1 MTYLRICLKSDMSR
15 PTGYRD
21 SLYIIKDVILALARY
36 GELNQT
42 SLISFCGLNLK
53 KHRHFLDE
61 LEEKQMI
68 IKYEQKQGK
77 RNVMMYKSTP
87 KGMEFCSSILE
98 PYEDI
103 FPRKLK
109 PTSHENS
116 KLSLL
121 ILV

>member
-1 MTYLRICLKSDMSR
+1 MSR

-21 SLYIIKDVILALARY
+21 PLYIIKDVILALARY

-77 RNVMMYKSTP
+77 RKVMMYKTTH
-87 KGMEFCSSILE
+87 KGLEFCRTILE